1 MARTRSLR
9 TQWARHR
16 VDHGTICGRSYA
28 NSGHHKP
35 LCACVDNTFIN
46 PNSSGRRPENL
57 EFAPRPGHHFSRLT
71 CDWLMRMRCRKGEDD
86 TQGRQQARGNCLERA
101 RSLAH
106 GKDRCTG
113 GTAPGKEVESN
124 GNVFPINFSAPVGRG
139 NCYGHRGPGLLRSP
153 SVSMAS
159 VVSGAAARIRFANPP
174 DALQ

>member
-57 EFAPRPGHHFSRLT
+57 EFAPRPGNHSS
-71 CDWLMRMRCRKGEDD
+71 
-86 TQGRQQARGNCLERA
+86 A
-101 RSLAH
+101 RSWTATSQDMEGCTRRHRASRCADCLNDGRSDFGRVLREKRPGWRSKQCEFGLATFLMLYAPELH
-106 GKDRCTG
+106 GSG
-113 GTAPGKEVESN
+113 G
-124 GNVFPINFSAPVGRG
+124 
-139 NCYGHRGPGLLRSP
+139 LRSDDELEL
-153 SVSMAS
+153 
-159 VVSGAAARIRFANPP
+159 G
-174 DALQ
+174 